1 MGPAVGELEEKAQ
14 ALTNSIN
21 FPDFTLYDRLE
32 VPIYREVMETQRWRA
47 DRWTEEET
55 EARDHWEA
63 SMDTYRTAG
72 NREPGEAAVQ
82 LRSSP
87 LRCDDLERRDGG
99 GGRHTGRGYMCNC
112 D

>member
-1 MGPAVGELEEKAQ
+1 MGPSVGELGEKAQ
-14 ALTNSIN
+14 ALTNGIN

-32 VPIYREVMETQRWRA
+32 VPISREVMETQRWRA